1 MELKQFS
8 GLANKT
14 TQESLPDGALVEALN
29 VDIDDAGKLRRRRGS
44 KLASTGGFHSLYA
57 ESDDIGYVVRNGD
70 LCRFTASME
79 MTVIRAGVGDAKLSY
94 QRVGDRVYAKSRT
107 HALSFTD
114 SDVAQDWGIPLVPVF
129 LLNPGNVD
137 SSVSQCQV
145 AVVYRR
151 DSDGLEGGS
160 LAAMDTNLSGNS
172 ITVSHIPNLAGHTA
186 SIYVSTPGGETLYL
200 AADGVIDSA
209 TIYVDGLTNGIQCRT
224 DNMTPPTGSGPL
236 AYLLGRILIADG
248 NVLWAT
254 NPYQYEL
261 VDLIAGYKMLESE
274 ITFIGAVVDGLFIG
288 TQTGVFFMAGPFES
302 AQLTRVSTR
311 AAPKQTPSQIDMANV
326 LTGEQQGV
334 GVLFLT
340 DGGVCVGQP
349 GGQVTNLTNK
359 IFEFPKASE
368 VTVMARQQDGLN
380 QFVGV
385 ATHPSTPSGSAR
397 FGDYVDAE
405 IVRFKGV

>member
-44 KLASTGGFHSLYA
+44 ELASSGGFHSLYA

-70 LCRFTASME
+70 LCRFTASMA
-79 MTVIRAGVGDAKLSY
+79 MTVIRAGVGDAQLSY

-107 HALSFTD
+107 HSLSFTD
-114 SDVAQDWGIPLVPVF
+114 AGIAQDWGIPLVPVF
-129 LLNPGNVD
+129 LLTPGNVD
-137 SSVSQCQV
+137 PSSDQCQV

-160 LAAMDTNLSGNS
+160 LMAIDTNLSNSS

-186 SIYVSTPGGETLYL
+186 SIYASTPGGETLYL

-209 TIYVDGLTNGIQCRT
+209 TIHIDGRTNGIQCRT
-224 DNMTPPTGSGPL
+224 SNMAPPTGPGPL

-254 NPYQYEL
+254 NPFQYEL
-261 VDLIAGYKMLESE
+261 VDSIAGYKMLESE

-311 AAPKQTPSQIDMANV
+311 AAPKQTPSAIDMANV
-326 LTGEQQGV
+326 LTGAGQGV